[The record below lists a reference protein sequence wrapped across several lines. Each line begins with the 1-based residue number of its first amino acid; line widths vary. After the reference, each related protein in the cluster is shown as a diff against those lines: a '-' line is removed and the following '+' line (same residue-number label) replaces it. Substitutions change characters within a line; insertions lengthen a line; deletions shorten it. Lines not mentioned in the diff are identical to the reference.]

1 MCRAVQALGSGG
13 ALGRYACIAEGPG
26 FSRAIA
32 GVLIELRLAGIAHEV
47 LGDLAPDLLRLLR
60 AYEAE
65 LQRANLTDWAGI
77 LAIATET
84 AAESRPG
91 ARRWV
96 SLPMLLLDVPI
107 TRKAELAFI
116 AALCS
121 AAPEMLATVPAADE
135 PTLALLREN
144 LRFDIEDLDEP
155 GSVLDGGDHHPGS
168 LARLQR
174 QLFSETS
181 LAVSPGD
188 DQVLIF
194 SAPGESRECVE
205 IARRVL
211 ALAHQGIAF
220 DRMAVLLRSPQEY
233 RAHIEEA
240 FARAGV
246 PIHLARGAVR
256 PDPAGRAFCCSPALR
271 GGRALGSAV
280 CRVSVARPGAGR
292 DARGDTAGS
301 DATERAMG
309 HARPGA
315 QSGQICRSEQRA
327 GRVGGYR
334 CTCDRR

>member
-1 MCRAVQALGSGG
+1 VQALGSGG
-13 ALGRYACIAEGPG
+13 GLGRYACIAEGPG

-47 LGDLAPDLLRLLR
+47 LGDLAPDLLRLLC
-60 AYEAE
+60 AYESE
-65 LQRANLTDWAGI
+65 LQRANLTDWAGM
-77 LAIATET
+77 LAFATET
-84 AAESRPG
+84 AAEPSPG

-107 TRKAELAFI
+107 TSKAELAFI
-116 AALCS
+116 AALS
-121 AAPEMLATVPAADE
+121 LASPETLATVPAADE
-135 PTLALLREN
+135 PTLALLREK

-155 GSVLDGGDHHPGS
+155 GSAFGAGDHRPGS

-174 QLFSETS
+174 QLFSEIS
-181 LAVSPGD
+181 LDVSPRD

-211 ALAHQGIAF
+211 ALAHQGLAF
-220 DRMAVLLRSPQEY
+220 DRIAVLLRSPQEY

-240 FARAGV
+240 FAGRRAD
-246 PIHLARGAVR
+246 PPRTRRGAARSCRTRVL
-256 PDPAGRAFCCSPALR
+256 CSPALR
-271 GGRALGSAV
+271 SGRALGSAV

-301 DATERAMG
+301 DATQRTLG

-315 QSGQICRSEQRA
+315 QFGQICRNEQRTD
-327 GRVGGYR
+327 GVGGYR
-334 CTCDRR
+334 CACDWR